1 MARPIKITKGRTKR
15 ITLNVGVDVSGDTF
29 TSQIRADKNPTSDLL
44 ATWAISFAT
53 DGTDGELVLTLDN
66 SLTTGITHTNGYM
79 DVKRM
84 TGGEPVDVFDDPLP
98 VVFQEP
104 ITP

>member
-15 ITLNVGVDVSGDTF
+15 ITLNVGVDVSADTF
-29 TSQIRADKNPTSDLL
+29 TSQIRADKTSTSDLL

-53 DGTDGELVLTLDN
+53 DGTDGELILTLDN
-66 SLTTGITHTNGYM
+66 SLTQNIVHTNGYM
-79 DVKRM
+79 DVKRT

-98 VVFQEP
+98 VTFQEP